1 MAKRDYYEVLGV
13 SKDASEAEI
22 KSAYRKKAKECHP
35 DLHPNDKN
43 AEERFKE
50 LNEANEVLSDP
61 EKRKRYDQFGFD
73 GPQMGGGSGGAGGF
87 DFSGFGGMGGFE
99 SIFDTF
105 FGGMGGSA
113 RRAGPVQGNDLQHR
127 ITITFEEAAFGCEK
141 SVDFFRNEN
150 CDACG
155 GTGAQAGTQPQ
166 TCPTCKGSGQVRTG
180 GGFMVTVRTCPTCH
194 GEGKIIKDRCQTCG
208 GTGRVRRKRSLKL
221 RIPAGIQDG
230 VSLVKRG
237 EGEPGMRGGPAGD
250 LYITVTVKPH
260 RLFKRDGNNIL
271 LDMPISITQAALG
284 AEIDVP
290 TLEKPVKQRIPEGT
304 QTGTQFRIKGQ
315 GIPSLK
321 NGLKGDLILTVHVEV
336 PRKLNERQKDLLRQL
351 EQSLG
356 GKEYEGRKTFADK
369 IKEIFN
375 NCSKSPRR
383 QAPWALLDPRRCGG
397 ALPWNGWKRWSIPP
411 PLGATWSAMK

>member
-13 SKDASEAEI
+13 KKDATDAEI

-35 DLHPNDKN
+35 DLHPDDKQ

-73 GPQMGGGSGGAGGF
+73 GPNMGAGGGAY

-105 FGGMGGSA
+105 FGGGGA
-113 RRAGPVQGNDLQHR
+113 TRRNGPVPGDDLQHR

-141 SVDFFRNEN
+141 SVDFFREEL
-150 CDACG
+150 CDACS
-155 GTGAQAGTQPQ
+155 GTGAKPGTQPQ

-180 GGFMVTVRTCPTCH
+180 GGFMVTVRTCPTC
-194 GEGKIIKDRCQTCG
+194 GGAGKIVKDKCQSCG
-208 GTGRVRRKRSLKL
+208 GTGRVRRKRNIKL

-230 VSLVKRG
+230 VSMVKRG

-260 RLFKRDGNNIL
+260 KLFKRNGNDIL
-271 LDMPISITQAALG
+271 LEMPISITQASLG

-304 QTGTQFRIKGQ
+304 QTGTQFRIRGQ
-315 GIPSLK
+315 GFPSLR
-321 NGLKGDLILTVHVEV
+321 GGAKGDLVLTVNVEI
-336 PRKLNERQKDLLRQL
+336 PRRLNEKQKELLRQL
-351 EQSLG
+351 DESMG
-356 GKEYEGRKTFADK
+356 GKEYEGRKSFADK
-369 IKEIFN
+369 LKDIFN
-375 NCSKSPRR
+375 N
-383 QAPWALLDPRRCGG
+383 
-397 ALPWNGWKRWSIPP
+397 
-411 PLGATWSAMK
+411 

>member
-141 SVDFFRNEN
+141 SVDFFRHEN

-155 GTGAQAGTQPQ
+155 GTGAKPGTQPQ

-375 NCSKSPRR
+375 N
-383 QAPWALLDPRRCGG
+383 
-397 ALPWNGWKRWSIPP
+397 
-411 PLGATWSAMK
+411 

>member
-1 MAKRDYYEVLGV
+1 MSFLAKRDYYEVLGV

-73 GPQMGGGSGGAGGF
+73 GPQMGGGSGGAGGV

-150 CDACG
+150 CDVCG
-155 GTGAQAGTQPQ
+155 GTGAKPGTQPQ

-375 NCSKSPRR
+375 N
-383 QAPWALLDPRRCGG
+383 
-397 ALPWNGWKRWSIPP
+397 
-411 PLGATWSAMK
+411 

>member
-13 SKDASEAEI
+13 GKNATDAEI

-35 DLHPNDKN
+35 DLHPNDKG

-73 GPQMGGGSGGAGGF
+73 GPQMGGGGAGGF
-87 DFSGFGGMGGFE
+87 DFNGFGGMGGFE

-105 FGGMGGSA
+105 FGGGMGGAS
-113 RRAGPVQGNDLQHR
+113 RRDAPIEGNDVQHR

-141 SVDFFRNEN
+141 SIDFFRNEA

-155 GTGAQAGTQPQ
+155 GSGAKPGTQPQ

-194 GEGKIIKDRCQTCG
+194 GEGKIIKDKCQSCG
-208 GTGRVRRKRSLKL
+208 GTGRVRRKRNLKL

-250 LYITVTVKPH
+250 LYITVSVKPH
-260 RLFKRDGNNIL
+260 KLFKRSGNDIL

-284 AEIDVP
+284 AELDVP

-321 NGLKGDLILTVHVEV
+321 NGLKGDLVVTVHVEV
-336 PRKLNERQKDLLRQL
+336 PKKLNEKQKDLLRQL
-351 EQSLG
+351 DESMG
-356 GKEYEGRKTFADK
+356 GKEYEGRKSFADK
-369 IKEIFN
+369 LKDIFN
-375 NCSKSPRR
+375 N
-383 QAPWALLDPRRCGG
+383 
-397 ALPWNGWKRWSIPP
+397 
-411 PLGATWSAMK
+411 

>member
-87 DFSGFGGMGGFE
+87 DFSGFGGVGGFE

-150 CDACG
+150 CDVCG
-155 GTGAQAGTQPQ
+155 GTGAKPGTQPQ

-375 NCSKSPRR
+375 N
-383 QAPWALLDPRRCGG
+383 
-397 ALPWNGWKRWSIPP
+397 
-411 PLGATWSAMK
+411 

>member
-87 DFSGFGGMGGFE
+87 DFSGFGGMGG
-99 SIFDTF
+99 
-105 FGGMGGSA
+105 SA

-141 SVDFFRNEN
+141 SVDFFRHEN

-155 GTGAQAGTQPQ
+155 GTGAKPGTQPQ

-375 NCSKSPRR
+375 N
-383 QAPWALLDPRRCGG
+383 
-397 ALPWNGWKRWSIPP
+397 
-411 PLGATWSAMK
+411 

>member
-141 SVDFFRNEN
+141 SVDFVRNEN

-155 GTGAQAGTQPQ
+155 GTGAKPGTQPQ

-250 LYITVTVKPH
+250 LYITVSVKPH

-336 PRKLNERQKDLLRQL
+336 PRKLNEKQKDLLRQL

-356 GKEYEGRKTFADK
+356 GKEYEGRKTFAEK

-375 NCSKSPRR
+375 N
-383 QAPWALLDPRRCGG
+383 
-397 ALPWNGWKRWSIPP
+397 
-411 PLGATWSAMK
+411 